1 MRVRHNAGQIFYC
14 WNACSQRS
22 WRSRG
27 KKLDSVKIS
36 EHHADLS
43 GELCERQMQTCCN
56 SYLRARST
64 AMKMAEKLLQFLDR
78 IATERQTS
86 GTDVHKERVTEA
98 VGSCDRR
105 TITHKLEI
113 NADQRA
119 SFLSEIL

>member
-1 MRVRHNAGQIFYC
+1 MRA
-14 WNACSQRS
+14 
-22 WRSRG
+22 
-27 KKLDSVKIS
+27 
-36 EHHADLS
+36 
-43 GELCERQMQTCCN
+43 QMQTCCN
-56 SYLRARST
+56 SYLRAST

-78 IATERQTS
+78 IVPEGRTS

>member
-64 AMKMAEKLLQFLDR
+64 AMKMAKKLRQFLDR
-78 IATERQTS
+78 IATEGQTS
-86 GTDVHKERVTEA
+86 GTDVRHERMTEP
-98 VGSCDRR
+98 VGSRDRR
-105 TITHKLEI
+105 TITCKLGSTH
-113 NADQRA
+113 DRRTP
-119 SFLSEIL
+119 FLGEIL